1 MRAFIADIVMS
12 SPGKNGAYRADFALA
27 RFRLDNHRAGDA
39 LLVDHLKGCAAVGQL
54 DDGDGDGLT
63 GATVERHL
71 ELDVL

>member
-1 MRAFIADIVMS
+1 MRAFIADIAMS
-12 SPGKNGAYRADFALA
+12 LPGENGTYRADLALA
-27 RFRLDNHRAGDA
+27 RFRFDNHRAGDA
-39 LLVDHLKGCAAVGQL
+39 FLVDHLERCAAVGQL